1 MREECQIE
9 LSVYADVEVLLC
21 MHIYPRIVTCNK
33 GKQTYFVFL
42 PNNRKYSKQS

>member
-21 MHIYPRIVTCNK
+21 MHIYPRKVSKHTLYFYPIIENTQNK
-33 GKQTYFVFL
+33 V
-42 PNNRKYSKQS
+42 R